1 MYKPR
6 NKYQRSF
13 ELLKIKRFIKN
24 FLKNDWIKTDKEFEV
39 VNYWAKTFYKSYQSI
54 GILKDVII
62 QEKKSK
68 IKIYLETSKPG
79 LLIGTRGIEIDNF
92 VKYFE
97 ELFEKKVE
105 VILIEDN
112 YSVNFNYNNRLY
124 FYSNNW

>member
-6 NKYQRSF
+6 DKYQRSF
-13 ELLKIKRFIKN
+13 ELLKIKRLIKN
-24 FLKNDWIKTDKEFEV
+24 FLKNDWTRTDKEFEV
-39 VNYWAKTFYKSYQSI
+39 VNYWAKAFYKSYQSI

-79 LLIGTRGIEIDNF
+79 LLIGTRGIEMDNF
-92 VKYFE
+92 IKYFE

-124 FYSNNW
+124 FYLNNW

>member
-1 MYKPR
+1 M
-6 NKYQRSF
+6 
-13 ELLKIKRFIKN
+13 
-24 FLKNDWIKTDKEFEV
+24 
-39 VNYWAKTFYKSYQSI
+39 
-54 GILKDVII
+54 II

-79 LLIGTRGIEIDNF
+79 LLIGARGIEMDNF

-112 YSVNFNYNNRLY
+112 YSVNFSYNNQLY
-124 FYSNNW
+124 FYLNNW